1 MISNIE
7 NNILVLYIGLDQI
20 NNPKSIS
27 ASLGKEAVNY
37 DVILNF
43 VLETL
48 IKIKRFWGVFM
59 ILLKR
64 KIIPRYLLPCQ
75 NNMLICQNLGFL
87 FRP

>member
-37 DVILNF
+37 DVILDSLALGN
-43 VLETL
+43 LNKNQ
-48 IKIKRFWGVFM
+48 KILGSIYDSFKKENYSLYNVYRF
-59 ILLKR
+59 L
-64 KIIPRYLLPCQ
+64 
-75 NNMLICQNLGFL
+75 
-87 FRP
+87 